1 MTLEAPLD
9 ARPVA
14 VPVNSLLISPILPT
28 LLKLAVPNIVAMFGT
43 TLVAVA
49 ETSYI
54 GRLGIEP
61 LAAIALVFP
70 FVMLTQMMSAG
81 AMGGGVSSAI
91 SRAIGAGDRDRAA
104 TLALHAVMIGLLG
117 GLFFTAMMLLFGPQF
132 FMLLGGR
139 GGVLEQALQYSQVLF
154 SGAVSIWLV
163 NTLSSVLRG
172 TGDMR
177 LPSATLIG
185 VALVQIVAG
194 GALGLGL
201 AGLPRLGMRG
211 VAAGQL
217 IAFSLGAMF
226 LAWILASGR
235 SRLRLDF
242 RAFKFQRAM
251 FVDIL
256 KVGAISCVAPL
267 QSVLTILIFTRILA
281 GFGTATLAGYGMGSR
296 LEFLLTPIAFAFGVA
311 SVPMVGMAIGAG
323 LVARARKVAW
333 TAGIASGLTVGLIG
347 VIVAVQPVL
356 WVSLFTRRSRRHR
369 RRLFLFRLGGAGIRD
384 FSGWAPACISPRRV
398 RQRSAARCWPEPD
411 VCCWSPWAAGGWCRS
426 TRRPGPCSP
435 WSAPRWCCSAS
446 AWPCPSASRAGANE
460 FATRAAAG
468 IAQLPIFAM
477 QARFRGETHGVP
489 IRPSS
494 LQFWRHFSA
503 RLPRTRGPALTASG

>member
-1 MTLEAPLD
+1 MTIE
-9 ARPVA
+9 ARPA
-14 VPVNSLLISPILPT
+14 APAQVPANGLLTSPILPT
-28 LLKLAVPNIVAMFGT
+28 LLKLTLPNAIAMIGT

-49 ETSYI
+49 ETAYI

-81 AMGGGVSSAI
+81 AMGGGVSSAV

-117 GLFFTAMMLLFGPQF
+117 GLFFTAVMLLFGRPF

-154 SGAVSIWLV
+154 CGAVSIWLV
-163 NTLSSVLRG
+163 NTLASVLRG

-185 VALVQIVAG
+185 VAIIQIVVG

-201 AGLPRLGMRG
+201 AGLPQLGMRG

-226 LAWILASGR
+226 LAWILVSGR
-235 SRLRLDF
+235 SRLTLDF
-242 RAFKFQRAM
+242 RAFRFQRAL
-251 FVDIL
+251 FLDIL

-281 GFGTATLAGYGMGSR
+281 GYGTATLAGYGMGSR
-296 LEFLLTPIAFAFGVA
+296 LEFLLTPISFAFGVA
-311 SVPMVGMAIGAG
+311 SVPMVGMAVGAG
-323 LVARARKVAW
+323 MVARARKVAW
-333 TAGIASGLTVGLIG
+333 TAGAASALTVGLIG
-347 VIVAVQPVL
+347 LIVAVHPVL
-356 WVSLFTRRSRRHR
+356 WVSMFTSDPGVTAAAYSYFAWAGPAFAFFGLGTCLYFASQGAAKVGGPVLAGTG
-369 RRLFLFRLGGAGIRD
+369 RLLLVGLGGWWLVSID
-384 FSGWAPACISPRRV
+384 APAWALFALV
-398 RQRSAARCWPEPD
+398 GAAM
-411 VCCWSPWAAGGWCRS
+411 VLFGLGVAASVWL
-426 TRRPGPCSP
+426 TRWGK
-435 WSAPRWCCSAS
+435 
-446 AWPCPSASRAGANE
+446 
-460 FATRAAAG
+460 
-468 IAQLPIFAM
+468 
-477 QARFRGETHGVP
+477 
-489 IRPSS
+489 
-494 LQFWRHFSA
+494 
-503 RLPRTRGPALTASG
+503 